1 MVRLKYKESIDV
13 WKKIK
18 EFFKNAFI
26 WIRAHGGIIGC
37 IALVLGFFIGRK
49 LTADGDIKYI
59 EQLRADNARL
69 VEESETICRKLS
81 ELERERESDK
91 RATESIRT
99 ELESAR
105 RNLDRY
111 KELIG
116 NSAENLGQLSDTNR
130 RLREFIEKYS
140 KGIESLKNS

>member
-1 MVRLKYKESIDV
+1 M

-37 IALVLGFFIGRK
+37 IALILGFFIGRK
-49 LTADGDIKYI
+49 FTADGNIEYI
-59 EQLRADNARL
+59 AELRADNKRL
-69 VEESETICRKLS
+69 MEESEAICRKLS

-105 RNLDRY
+105 LNLDRY

-116 NSAENLGQLSDTNR
+116 NSEGNCEQLTDTNKRLRDFINKYSDKIENL
-130 RLREFIEKYS
+130 
-140 KGIESLKNS
+140 KNN